1 MKDQIDSQNNFLQNY
16 YLECRTNLA
25 ECSVYQLVNSFNRE
39 TVCKGWTGT
48 RGAFLRAL
56 MDTFIEKGVNTNAV
70 TRSFSG
76 HTSTSFKYPVF
87 LRNGKDGKQ
96 ALKQIIVQEK

>member
-1 MKDQIDSQNNFLQNY
+1 MKGQIDSKDNFLQHY
-16 YLECRTNLA
+16 YLECKTKLA
-25 ECSVYQLVNSFNRE
+25 DYSVYQLVNSFNRE
-39 TVCKGWTGT
+39 TVSKGWTGT

-70 TRSFSG
+70 TSSMSD

-87 LRNGKDGKQ
+87 LRNGKDGEQ
-96 ALKQIIVQEK
+96 MLEQLIVQ